1 MRAQHRTAIAIH
13 DRSITVLASA
23 WREFAQLGGDLTDP
37 SVQLLGVP
45 TESGRYH
52 LGFFVPST
60 GHLVVIHSAA
70 PYPDEQSATTTLWL
84 LALKLHDNGLIDLGQ
99 TGGTQ

>member
-1 MRAQHRTAIAIH
+1 MIPHLTTATAIH

-45 TESGRYH
+45 TSHGFQP
-52 LGFFVPST
+52 GFFTPAT
-60 GHLVVIHSAA
+60 GHLVVIHTAA
-70 PYPDEQSATTTLWL
+70 PYPDETSAMTTLWL
-84 LALKLHDNGLIDLGQ
+84 LAMKVHQKGLSDL
-99 TGGTQ
+99 GGTQ